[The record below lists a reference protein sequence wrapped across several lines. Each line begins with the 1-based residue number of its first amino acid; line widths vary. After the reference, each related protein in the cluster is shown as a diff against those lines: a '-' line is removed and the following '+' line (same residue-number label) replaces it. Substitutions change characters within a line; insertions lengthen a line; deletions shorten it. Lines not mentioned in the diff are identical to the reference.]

1 MVESSLVKKLIYQGK
16 LDEAKKLIAECTT
29 EEQALFN
36 AAILH
41 DIGKFD
47 EMISQANS
55 VKKSENI
62 AYKLEAMYWVAWGQY
77 RKGNQAKARE
87 IAQKAWEIINSMENS
102 ELIEIRILL
111 LKVLGALEKEDGN
124 IPQSLEYKQ
133 EQLLIAREYGDQFL
147 IAQSINNLAT
157 LSYYVGNYNEALD
170 LFLECYNLSKSL
182 DYKYGILLSA
192 VNAGEIFRRLGDP
205 ENALDYLNTSL
216 EISKFYNQQYGLGYN
231 YWILGK
237 TYVDINRYDEAKDSL
252 YTALELF
259 TIIGNELH
267 QAFVLYDL
275 GKLKLLLG
283 ENPKLLI
290 DHLYQILTQNQ
301 NIIIKHLTTGLEA
314 LSMKTSH
321 SLYYKGQ
328 AMKQL
333 QLLAASDMVY
343 FEITYDVVIN
353 YADLLIQQSIISEH
367 QGSLEEAKFI
377 LDGLLQV
384 TEKQGAIQKLIEV
397 QILRSKLLMINN
409 QHEEANKILSELK
422 ELSSRKGLTSQQ
434 KIIEHEM
441 HEQLKRI
448 ESLESSF
455 LTVSSFVNK
464 IHASGIIDYLQSITK
479 YKTNE
484 MKNN

>member
-1 MVESSLVKKLIYQGK
+1 MVESSHVKKLIYQGQ
-16 LDEAKKLIAECTT
+16 LDKAKRIITT
-29 EEQALFN
+29 CNFEEQALFN

-41 DIGKFD
+41 DIGNFD
-47 EMISQANS
+47 QMITKAKS
-55 VKKSENI
+55 VMESENVE
-62 AYKLEAMYWVAWGQY
+62 YKLEAMYWVAWGYY
-77 RKGNQAKARE
+77 RKGNQVEARK
-87 IAQKAWEIINSMENS
+87 IAEDAWEILNSIDNS
-102 ELIEIRILL
+102 QVTEIKILL

-133 EQLLIAREYGDQFL
+133 EQLLIAREYKDEFL

-170 LFLECYNLSKSL
+170 LFLECYTLSKSL

-237 TYVDINRYDEAKDSL
+237 TYIDINRYDEAKDSL

-259 TIIGNELH
+259 SNIGNELH

-290 DHLYQILTQNQ
+290 DLLYQILAQNQ

-314 LSMKTSH
+314 ISMKTSH

-333 QLLAASDMVY
+333 ELLASSDMVY
-343 FEITYDVVIN
+343 FEITYDAVIN

-377 LDGLLQV
+377 LDGLLLV
-384 TEKQGAIQKLIEV
+384 TEKQGAIQKLIDV
-397 QILRSKLLMINN
+397 QILRSKLLMIDN

-422 ELSSRKGLTSQQ
+422 DLANRKGLTGQQ

-455 LTVSSFVNK
+455 ITVSSFAKK

-484 MKNN
+484 AQNN